1 MSVPRPRSPRRVK
14 PRRYFAA
21 AIATGHSALCKTL
34 FNGSFLTRIPLCG
47 SFSRFF
53 SPKSLFKFLLS
64 ELFCLTKKT
73 VKKKRLRVVELR
85 LTVTSVSALSFTK
98 SPFTPQHTQ
107 NIRLW
112 RGGFLLISL
121 IPTCTQTYRM
131 ELNQSTAILL
141 PTLRARCVMVS
152 VLLAPGRYDFS
163 MKRRRSNAIFAAE
176 HFIG

>member
-1 MSVPRPRSPRRVK
+1 MASLVPEKLKTPRKSLPTLPMSVPRPRSPRRVK

-73 VKKKRLRVVELR
+73 VNKRDCELLNFVLQSHPYR
-85 LTVTSVSALSFTK
+85 HYRSPNHLSLPNTHKISDSDAEDFC
-98 SPFTPQHTQ
+98 
-107 NIRLW
+107 L
-112 RGGFLLISL
+112 FL
-121 IPTCTQTYRM
+121 
-131 ELNQSTAILL
+131 
-141 PTLRARCVMVS
+141 
-152 VLLAPGRYDFS
+152 
-163 MKRRRSNAIFAAE
+163 
-176 HFIG
+176 